1 MFQLPTSNF
10 QHTSIEKIYT
20 SSRIQILQY
29 QTSMTKRNL
38 IVLSSVPPPPES
50 TTTTTTGSYTLDL
63 LDDFNHP
70 RQRRDIIL
78 NALQQHANCS
88 ANDEE
93 EAANTVQITFAFD
106 TSTSTAAKAMSI
118 EELSTL
124 FHGLYSTVHSTPLLT
139 FGDGLGQMGGL
150 GS

>member
-1 MFQLPTSNF
+1 
-10 QHTSIEKIYT
+10 
-20 SSRIQILQY
+20 
-29 QTSMTKRNL
+29 MTKRNL
-38 IVLSSVPPPPES
+38 IVLSSVLPPS
-50 TTTTTTGSYTLDL
+50 ACTTTIDTGSYALDL
-63 LDDFNHP
+63 LDDFNRP

-78 NALQQHANCS
+78 NALQRHANYS

-93 EAANTVQITFAFD
+93 EEAAAKTVQITFAFD
-106 TSTSTAAKAMSI
+106 TSASTAAIAMSI